1 MAKKRLCWLLAAVI
15 IMILLPWFAV
25 TFVKGDAG
33 MAVCLILFFAINPVF
48 SVLIGVFAGK
58 DADRSWYLPVISP
71 LLFIAGTWMF
81 FDMEETAFVTD
92 AGFYLMLG
100 LAAMFLSKGR
110 SKNYHE

>member
-1 MAKKRLCWLLAAVI
+1 
-15 IMILLPWFAV
+15 
-25 TFVKGDAG
+25 

>member
-1 MAKKRLCWLLAAVI
+1 
-15 IMILLPWFAV
+15 
-25 TFVKGDAG
+25 

-81 FDMEETAFVTD
+81 FDMGETAFVTD

-110 SKNYHE
+110 SKKLS

>member
-1 MAKKRLCWLLAAVI
+1 MAKKRLCWLIAAVI
-15 IMILLPWFAV
+15 IMILLPWLAV
-25 TFVKGDAG
+25 TFIKGDAG
-33 MAVCLILFFAINPVF
+33 MAVCLILFFAVNPVF

-58 DADRSWYLPVISP
+58 DADKNWYLPVISP

-81 FDMEETAFVTD
+81 FDIGETAFVAD

-110 SKNYHE
+110 SNKLS